1 MRFKHTRHAE
11 LMRRIGSVLPVH
23 PCKRADAGARPALQT
38 DAQSG
43 ATTAGQTVDPGAAR
57 GSTPTTPSALA
68 TAPQGPGATAAAHR
82 IQAATLADAAAVSPL
97 PAKVHANRA
106 PGMAT
111 SLLADAF
118 PAAPPPPSAPAPAP
132 AAASAPASVP
142 QLATQ
147 DDIARLEPPFI
158 RALAGEF
165 DLAGLSGRICPVALA
180 GGKAAVFVLADYAT
194 GDQADEVERMVG
206 GRGYHLATPSRY
218 VLPAP
223 LLLAVARGQLTAGS
237 LTQRRT
243 FLSDPR
249 RSALAAA
256 FEDVVA
262 WGARHNASD
271 VHFNVFLQRSES
283 EVRFTLGGRYVAP
296 PRFRRM
302 PTATMM
308 EMLAVAWMNVR
319 GGNGAVFDPLVE
331 QQGRIRVP
339 IDGVMHLLR
348 WASLATDA
356 GPSVCLRILRLEE
369 RAEAASPQSLGYL
382 DSQVAML
389 ERARLS
395 EGGAIVL
402 AGAAGSGKST
412 TIASLMR
419 GLCPSHK
426 VVTLEDPVEYVIGN
440 ALQNT
445 VSRAL
450 DGGDEGVFDAKLK
463 TLKRSAMNDL
473 LIGEIRDPETGRAFM
488 DLAGSG
494 VNLYTTTHALSAP
507 LIPERLAS
515 DFIGISRDF
524 LATPGILKLL
534 VFQALLPRLCHH
546 CARPLRSL
554 EQSPDAH
561 RWRGWVERFR
571 RLYQTDGDAV
581 RVRNPDGCEACRRD
595 DLPDLHGTAGRTVV
609 AEMIEPAQD
618 EVFLHCVQRRDNL
631 RLHAHMAAIQ
641 RGGWHGGEARIS
653 AMDCAVFKALRG
665 TIDPRDIELRFRAF
679 ETVAL
684 ERSRPRR
691 LGPGAQS

>member
-118 PAAPPPPSAPAPAP
+118 PAAPPPAPAPP
-132 AAASAPASVP
+132 AASAPASVP